1 MIDGS
6 MRAMRA
12 IKGSIHV
19 QTWWAPGTMA
29 NGEVI
34 GADAY

>member
-1 MIDGS
+1 MDGLI
-6 MRAMRA
+6 RV
-12 IKGSIHV
+12 IGGSTDV

-34 GADAY
+34 GADAC